1 MLVSNLETN
10 SFETEL
16 VAEIETEPLNNPLKQ
31 LFRDSLFCLFVQ
43 FFFFTILTHKY
54 AAEFRSVW
62 YTKPFSYEASYIIVC

>member
-31 LFRDSLFCLFVQ
+31 LFRDLLFCLFVQ
-43 FFFFTILTHKY
+43 FFFSLFSLINMPQNSE
-54 AAEFRSVW
+54 ACDIQNPFRMKLV
-62 YTKPFSYEASYIIVC
+62 I

>member
-31 LFRDSLFCLFVQ
+31 LFRDLLFCLFFL
-43 FFFFTILTHKY
+43 FFFPILTHKY
-54 AAEFRSVW
+54 AAEFRSV
-62 YTKPFSYEASYIIVC
+62 